1 MLQSDVLTKL
11 VDDGSRVTSKV
22 LATKSTDGSIPSGLM
37 HVDEL
42 GYLNPDRLPVA
53 DGICPERGENTVIFD
68 SIMPIEKGALVAT
81 KQTDGSYSLKDKKPK
96 LSKKQLAAVKRRLN
110 TATIMGNL
118 AKFVIRSPYEQAQEH
133 LIKETRTLLVDFL
146 GQADHDI
153 IMAADANA
161 PVIDLI
167 TTPVGDENRA
177 VLYKEDG
184 VTALSVVELHEVFYK
199 RAVALNPKAAALV
212 PTAEL

>member
-53 DGICPERGENTVIFD
+53 DGIEPPSLG
-68 SIMPIEKGALVAT
+68 K
-81 KQTDGSYSLKDKKPK
+81 YSQLQSTPVSTQVDRTAVQPAKKPK

-161 PVIDLI
+161 PVIDLV